1 MIQPARALLRRPS
14 GRAGVWLPMM
24 ILGAGVCAS
33 VAGPPVARAQVVKG
47 GRMRTDVNLVSLW
60 VSVQD
65 PSGRPLTG
73 LPRDAFTVFDEGTKQ
88 QVAVFEAET
97 QQPLDMALMIDTSL
111 SAAKEMEFEAGA
123 ALRFIRK
130 VVRPQDTLAVYTFA
144 EHVDR
149 LTAYTSNPST
159 LEAGLKRMRA
169 GAGTSLYDAIYLASG
184 ELSRRPP
191 GRRRVIV
198 LVTDAGE
205 TTSRVTFE
213 DARHAAVSA
222 EALLYTIVIRAL
234 KSDALRDLAGEHA
247 LATITDTTGGAMF
260 LADDLNQLDALFE
273 AIDLEL
279 RTQYLLAFYPQPPP
293 PKKSIR
299 HLEVRVASAAPAG
312 GPLRIRNRKLYL
324 TDGAVE

>member
-1 MIQPARALLRRPS
+1 MNRAASALSWRPS
-14 GRAGVWLPMM
+14 QSAGLRLPLLILSACACASLAGV
-24 ILGAGVCAS
+24 S
-33 VAGPPVARAQVVKG
+33 VARAQVVSG

-65 PSGRPLTG
+65 ASGRPLTG
-73 LPRDAFTVFDEGTKQ
+73 LPRDAFSVFDEGTKQ

-111 SAAKEMEFEAGA
+111 SAAKEMEFEAAA
-123 ALRFIRK
+123 ALRFIQK
-130 VVRPQDTLAVYTFA
+130 VVRPQDTLAVYTFS
-144 EHVDR
+144 ENVDR
-149 LTAYTSNPST
+149 LTPFTSNPAT
-159 LEAGLKRMRA
+159 LEAGLKRMRP

-213 DARHAAVSA
+213 DARRAAVSA
-222 EALLYTIVIRAL
+222 EALLYTIVIREFH
-234 KSDALRDLAGEHA
+234 SDALRDLAGEHA
-247 LATITDTTGGAMF
+247 LTTITDTTGGAMF
-260 LADDLNQLDALFE
+260 VADDLSQLDRLF
-273 AIDLEL
+273 ATIDLEL

-293 PKKSIR
+293 PKHAIR
-299 HLEVRVASAAPAG
+299 HLEVRVAAAVSDS
-312 GPLRIRNRKLYL
+312 PLRIHNRKLYL
-324 TDGAVE
+324 TGGAAE

>member
-1 MIQPARALLRRPS
+1 M
-14 GRAGVWLPMM
+14 WLPL
-24 ILGAGVCAS
+24 IFLAGSVCAALGGAS
-33 VAGPPVARAQVVKG
+33 GARAQVVTG
-47 GRMRTDVNLVSLW
+47 GRMHTDVNLVSLW

-65 PSGRPLTG
+65 AYGRPLTG
-73 LPRDAFTVFDEGTKQ
+73 LPREAFSVFDEGTKQ

-97 QQPLDMALMIDTSL
+97 QQPLDLALMIDTSL

-123 ALRFIRK
+123 AIRFIRK

-144 EHVDR
+144 ERVDR
-149 LTAYTSNPST
+149 LTAYTSNTET
-159 LEAGLKRMRA
+159 LEAGLKRMRS

-205 TTSRVTFE
+205 TTSRATFE

-222 EALLYTIVIRAL
+222 ETLLYTIIIRAVR
-234 KSDALRDLAGEHA
+234 SDALRDLGGEHA

-260 LADDLNQLDALFE
+260 LADDLNQLDGLFE
-273 AIDLEL
+273 TIDREL

-299 HLEVRVASAAPAG
+299 HLEVRVASAAAG
-312 GPLRIRNRKLYL
+312 EAALRIRNRKLYL

>member
-1 MIQPARALLRRPS
+1 MIRATCAFLRRLS
-14 GRAGVWLPMM
+14 RHAGVWLPL
-24 ILGAGVCAS
+24 ILLAAEVGVLFAGA
-33 VAGPPVARAQVVKG
+33 PVPRAQVVKG

-65 PSGRPLTG
+65 SSGRPITG
-73 LPRDAFTVFDEGTKQ
+73 LPREAFSVFDEGTKQ

-130 VVRPQDTLAVYTFA
+130 VVRPQDALAVYTFA
-144 EHVDR
+144 ENVDR
-149 LTAYTSNPST
+149 LTPYTSNPAA

-169 GAGTSLYDAIYLASG
+169 GAGTSLYDAIYLASN
-184 ELSRRPP
+184 ELSSHAP

-205 TTSRVTFE
+205 TTSRATFE

-222 EALLYTIVIRAL
+222 EALLYTIVIREFR
-234 KSDALRDLAGEHA
+234 SDALRDLAGEHA

-260 LADDLNQLDALFE
+260 LADDLNQLDGLF
-273 AIDLEL
+273 ATIDLEL

-293 PKKSIR
+293 PKRAIR
-299 HLEVRVASAAPAG
+299 HLEVRVASAAEGQGA
-312 GPLRIRNRKLYL
+312 LRIHNRKLYL
-324 TDGAVE
+324 TDGAGQ